1 MEKDLAEKNP
11 PCPSAPALM
20 REFSITPKKDKGQN
34 FLKDPSTA
42 RMIVSRAQIGPD
54 ERVLEIGPGLGALT
68 FLLAGAAKSVV
79 AVEWDRKL
87 AEVLSRQLELS
98 GLTNARI
105 IREDVLNV
113 DFGEIAALSG
123 GPLTVVSNLPYCLS
137 SPILVKIVEARKSVT
152 RAILMFQKELADR
165 ITSLP
170 GSREYGRISVLAQ
183 YAATIKTIAS
193 IGRDQFIPRPAVD
206 SVVVEISFNPS
217 PAYPAKSEE
226 LFFEVVKAA
235 FGQRRKTLKNSLA
248 GSSLGLS
255 SGDIETAL
263 KNAGIDPSR
272 RAETLSLAEF
282 AALSDS
288 VGEIEGLVGDKEN
301 GS

>member
-1 MEKDLAEKNP
+1 MQIDLP
-11 PCPSAPALM
+11 DTSQPCPSAPALM

-42 RMIVSRAQIGPD
+42 RMIVSRAQIEPN

-87 AEVLSRQLELS
+87 AEVLSRQLEIS

-105 IREDVLNV
+105 IREDVMNV

-137 SPILVKIVEARKSVT
+137 SPILVKIVEARKNVS

-165 ITSLP
+165 ITSMP

-183 YAATIKTIAS
+183 YAATIKTIAHM
-193 IGRDQFIPRPAVD
+193 GRDQFIPRPAVD
-206 SVVVEISFNPS
+206 SVVLEIAFRQA

-248 GSSLGLS
+248 GSSLALS
-255 SGDIETAL
+255 ANDIETAL
-263 KNAGIDPSR
+263 KNAGIEPKR
-272 RAETLSLAEF
+272 RAETLSLEEF
-282 AALSDS
+282 AALSDA
-288 VGEIEGLVGDKEN
+288 VGEM
-301 GS
+301 